1 MAASAR
7 PGRVL
12 MKAAASLLVI
22 ALPRER
28 QTATRRSTTS
38 QTAARPRRAVERVT
52 DQSPRVIVQPSLASA
67 RPCSLAVRV
76 SAFPG
81 PPPMRQALQRAHSP
95 TALPGSSKGPDAG

>member
-12 MKAAASLLVI
+12 MKAAASQLVI

-28 QTATRRSTTS
+28 QTATRRSVTS
-38 QTAARPRRAVERVT
+38 QA
-52 DQSPRVIVQPSLASA
+52 
-67 RPCSLAVRV
+67 
-76 SAFPG
+76 AFPG
-81 PPPMRQALQRAHSP
+81 RPPMRQALQRAHSP